1 MFLFYFVSLVAIC
14 CYEQAVGAAH
24 HAAFKRRLFGKWAE
38 ESVAFPAPYIVSVNP
53 LALTD
58 AESRANPT
66 DDVAA
71 VADATEANAA
81 SGSDGNLR
89 DDNDDGV
96 NSNETK
102 VAVASAEAT
111 NVIDSL
117 SPASDVNTPTQTAAA
132 VDIAEQVFLG
142 FGDATTVAYPI
153 VLPASAPAAA
163 EDDTR
168 ETATTPSN
176 SNGDDGGVIVA
187 VSPTDVPPSEQP
199 LSDTASASAGA
210 AAGAAADDDDDDN
223 DDDDDQVS
231 DRVLVSAEPSINSAF
246 DENSLPILPSTAA
259 ADGASNKPSTSN
271 GTETETPSAQTT
283 TTTAATVTVIHAV
296 LPDLSPKQHRKSA
309 STASDDEPLTRN
321 EATHMLA
328 CAYASIL
335 REFAASMN
343 LGSGITTAD
352 VRGDNGGAGNN
363 ILGSDAAL
371 QKSDGGVVN
380 PLRKSMGL
388 HELRLPALCF
398 APSILPRDRTSAE
411 EEENE
416 ERARAEALARS
427 KNVWNRVFR
436 VCGTNNDD
444 VDAKMASGN
453 ANVAPSLRKARG
465 AGIDAMTGAAGAAG
479 SSSFL
484 APLTLG
490 PWRHAGQFAPDGPGM
505 TKEALAAGFAL
516 LPKAQR
522 DALLNCPNLKVGGSF
537 FLC

>member
-1 MFLFYFVSLVAIC
+1 M
-14 CYEQAVGAAH
+14 GAAH

-58 AESRANPT
+58 AESPANPT

-231 DRVLVSAEPSINSAF
+231 DRVLVSAEPSINSASN
-246 DENSLPILPSTAA
+246 ENSLPILPSTA
-259 ADGASNKPSTSN
+259 DNGVSDEPLVLSSSTSN

-283 TTTAATVTVIHAV
+283 TTTTASVTVIHAV
-296 LPDLSPKQHRKSA
+296 LPELSPKQHCKSA
-309 STASDDEPLTRN
+309 SAAANNDLLTRD

-328 CAYASIL
+328 YAYASIL

-484 APLTLG
+484 APLALG
-490 PWRHAGQFAPDGPGM
+490 RWRHAGRYASDGPGM